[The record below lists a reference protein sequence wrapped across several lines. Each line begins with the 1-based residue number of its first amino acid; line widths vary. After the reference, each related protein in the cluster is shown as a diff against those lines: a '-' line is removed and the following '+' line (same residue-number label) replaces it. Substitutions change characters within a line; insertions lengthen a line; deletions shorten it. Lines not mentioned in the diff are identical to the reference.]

1 MPGPNEATEVVTTRP
16 DLSPSNAPSLSS
28 IDHNVDQFWIGN
40 QPALRTLVDW
50 CREFV
55 WSSPNMHQSI
65 VDGRFNYWYGS
76 LSNRH
81 EVVNATLNYEQFNPQ
96 SLETFL
102 WCAYIADSQSP
113 LPTAI
118 REVLLEGHLS
128 GIWMG
133 TNAEYYLR
141 ILFPGA
147 LRTASGGPAASF
159 LSPFSYARDPF
170 LFLVWEGRAGCGRV
184 VLYYP
189 RPGVHRTT
197 HPSYSLPPFGSS
209 KRRFYLGPSPP

>member
-28 IDHNVDQFWIGN
+28 IDQNVDQFWTGN

-50 CREFV
+50 CREFI

-65 VDGRFNYWYGS
+65 VDGRFNYWYSS

-96 SLETFL
+96 RLETFL
-102 WCAYIADSQSP
+102 WCEYIADSQSP

-147 LRTASGGPAASF
+147 LRTTYLLNRLVF
-159 LSPFSYARDPF
+159 RDPE
-170 LFLVWEGRAGCGRV
+170 EGAHKRIFM
-184 VLYYP
+184 P
-189 RPGVHRTT
+189 
-197 HPSYSLPPFGSS
+197 PSSLDLRGE
-209 KRRFYLGPSPP
+209 SPA

>member
-28 IDHNVDQFWIGN
+28 LDRDVDTFWTGD
-40 QPALRTLVDW
+40 QPALRTLVDF
-50 CREFV
+50 CREFI

-65 VDGRFNYWYGS
+65 VDGRFNYWYGR
-76 LSNRH
+76 LSDRH
-81 EVVNATLNYEQFNPQ
+81 EVVNATLNYEQFNTQ
-96 SLETFL
+96 NLETFL
-102 WCAYIADSQSP
+102 WCEYVKDSQSP

-141 ILFPGA
+141 FLFPGA
-147 LRTASGGPAASF
+147 LRTT
-159 LSPFSYARDPF
+159 R
-170 LFLVWEGRAGCGRV
+170 ERAQ
-184 VLYYP
+184 L
-189 RPGVHRTT
+189 
-197 HPSYSLPPFGSS
+197 
-209 KRRFYLGPSPP
+209 